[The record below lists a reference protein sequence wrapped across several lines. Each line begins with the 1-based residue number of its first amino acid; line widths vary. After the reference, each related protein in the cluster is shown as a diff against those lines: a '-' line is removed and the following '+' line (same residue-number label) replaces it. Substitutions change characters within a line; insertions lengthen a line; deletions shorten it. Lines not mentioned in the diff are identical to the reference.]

1 LTDPRTVET
10 VVAGATAGF
19 RGRLHALS
27 IADILNFLRGLK
39 RKGLLS
45 CAGEGTTIGLHLAD
59 GKVAH
64 ATSTREADRLT
75 ELLLRWGLMSQAQ
88 HDETMRRAAGG
99 ERIGKALIA
108 SGVLTP
114 RALLEARSRQA
125 RWIGLSLFEWSS
137 GEFAFLEGEDPPG
150 DVLPV
155 DLPILDLIAAGI
167 RSLRASGL
175 LRERMPSPDWVLE
188 PLPLESQRA
197 AVPLQPQEEYVLR
210 LVDGTRTVGAIAE
223 QSEFP
228 DLETLRVLF
237 LLVSI
242 GYVKM
247 KAHAGPEAEDL
258 GLADEIGSILRRYNG
273 MLGQVYQYLMR
284 EVGPISEHL
293 LAKALRELKGEHPV
307 LLSRAA
313 LGGDGTLDGEVLQ
326 ENLRGLAGLRRR
338 ETLVQGLNELL
349 YSELL
354 VLRRT
359 LGAEHEGRVLRA
371 LRRPPPATGAVLEEM
386 A

>member
-1 LTDPRTVET
+1 LTDPLTVET
-10 VVAGATAGF
+10 VVAVATAAF

-39 RKGLLS
+39 RKGLLT
-45 CAGEGTTIGLHLAD
+45 CTGEGTTIGLHLAD

-64 ATSTREADRLT
+64 ATSTRDADRLT
-75 ELLLRWGLMSQAQ
+75 ELLLRWGLMSRAQ
-88 HDETMRRAAGG
+88 HEETMRLAAGG
-99 ERIGKALIA
+99 ERIGKALIT

-125 RWIGLSLFEWSS
+125 RWVGLSLFEWSS
-137 GEFAFLEGEDPPG
+137 GEFVFLEGEDPPG
-150 DVLPV
+150 DALPV

-167 RSLRASGL
+167 RSLRSAGL
-175 LRERMPSPDWVLE
+175 FRERMPSPDWVFE
-188 PLPLESQRA
+188 PLAGEGHKAP
-197 AVPLQPQEEYVLR
+197 VPLQPQEEYVLR
-210 LVDGTRTVGAIAE
+210 LVDGTRTVGGIAE
-223 QSEFP
+223 LSEFP

-237 LLVSI
+237 LLVAI
-242 GYVKM
+242 GTIKM

-326 ENLRGLAGLRRR
+326 ENLRGLSGLRRR

-371 LRRPPPATGAVLEEM
+371 LRRPRAAAGAAPGEI